1 MKRITLWLTA
11 TLSTVLVFA
20 QSETVRLEAIPFP
33 LRWDNSPV
41 SFKQDGQVLTI
52 TAGEK
57 SDMFRDPSA
66 TYNTDNAPK
75 LMFRPDSNFVLTAA
89 VAHDFASKWDGA
101 ALVVRSD
108 SINWVK
114 FCFERD
120 YTGANRIV
128 SVVTKNISDDC
139 NSVSLKGKK
148 VYLKMAKA
156 GKTLT
161 LYVSE
166 NGKKWLLVRH
176 FQMELKPGFEAGF
189 LAQSPDGPGC
199 TAIFSEITYSSRKI
213 SDPYLGE

>member
-1 MKRITLWLTA
+1 MLATA
-11 TLSTVLVFA
+11 FVFA
-20 QSETVRLEAIPFP
+20 QPETVRLEAIPFP

-41 SFKQDGQVLTI
+41 SFKQDGQMLTI

-89 VAHDFASKWDGA
+89 VSHDFTSKWDGA

-114 FCFERD
+114 FCFEKD
-120 YTGANRIV
+120 YTGAHRIV

-139 NSVSLKGKK
+139 NSVAMKGKK
-148 VYLKMAKA
+148 VYLKIAKA